1 MLRVLQVIGKMDRA
15 GAETMLMNIYRHVDR
30 SKVQFD
36 FMVFTDEE
44 GDYDQEIKSLGG
56 KIYHMPAF
64 KGYNY
69 FNLKKRFK
77 LFFSK
82 HSYEIVHGHIG
93 SLAPAYL
100 KVAKEE
106 GAYTVAH
113 SHATNSTRLLERIIF
128 EIFAHK
134 VRYIGNYF
142 FACSKQAGVDRFGK
156 EVVSS
161 NRFQVINN
169 AIDCEKYRYDKEKHE
184 QLKKQF
190 GFEERTILGH
200 VGRFSPEKNHRFIIE
215 VLKKM
220 CDVDD
225 KILLVLVG
233 RGPEEEMVKQLVYQN
248 NLEKYVKFLGVR
260 DDVPDLMNMFD
271 AFIFPSTYEGLGIV
285 GIEAQAAG
293 LPCFFSDAIPEEAII
308 TPDVTCIPLSKSSD
322 EWARIIEGKIQK
334 YQRKDN
340 YSYIMDANYD
350 IKQVA
355 KNIEEFYL
363 EKRKEMHV

>member
-1 MLRVLQVIGKMDRA
+1 
-15 GAETMLMNIYRHVDR
+15 
-30 SKVQFD
+30 
-36 FMVFTDEE
+36 
-44 GDYDQEIKSLGG
+44 
-56 KIYHMPAF
+56 
-64 KGYNY
+64 
-69 FNLKKRFK
+69 
-77 LFFSK
+77 
-82 HSYEIVHGHIG
+82 
-93 SLAPAYL
+93 
-100 KVAKEE
+100 
-106 GAYTVAH
+106 
-113 SHATNSTRLLERIIF
+113 
-128 EIFAHK
+128 
-134 VRYIGNYF
+134 
-142 FACSKQAGVDRFGK
+142 
-156 EVVSS
+156 
-161 NRFQVINN
+161 
-169 AIDCEKYRYDKEKHE
+169 
-184 QLKKQF
+184 
-190 GFEERTILGH
+190 
-200 VGRFSPEKNHRFIIE
+200 
-215 VLKKM
+215 M

>member
-1 MLRVLQVIGKMDRA
+1 
-15 GAETMLMNIYRHVDR
+15 
-30 SKVQFD
+30 
-36 FMVFTDEE
+36 
-44 GDYDQEIKSLGG
+44 
-56 KIYHMPAF
+56 
-64 KGYNY
+64 
-69 FNLKKRFK
+69 
-77 LFFSK
+77 
-82 HSYEIVHGHIG
+82 
-93 SLAPAYL
+93 
-100 KVAKEE
+100 
-106 GAYTVAH
+106 
-113 SHATNSTRLLERIIF
+113 
-128 EIFAHK
+128 
-134 VRYIGNYF
+134 
-142 FACSKQAGVDRFGK
+142 
-156 EVVSS
+156 
-161 NRFQVINN
+161 
-169 AIDCEKYRYDKEKHE
+169 
-184 QLKKQF
+184 
-190 GFEERTILGH
+190 
-200 VGRFSPEKNHRFIIE
+200 
-215 VLKKM
+215 M

-293 LPCFFSDAIPEEAII
+293 VPCFFSDAIPEEAII